1 MMNEPAASEGVAGMT
16 DDIGSIDL
24 NSDMGEGFGA
34 YRMGPDAELLELVT
48 SASIACGFHAGDPR
62 IMDATVRRAAERG
75 VAVGAH
81 VSYPDLAGFGR
92 RQLKVSADELTTDTL
107 YQIGALDA
115 FCRRHGTSV
124 RYVKAHGALYNDLAG
139 DETLAAA
146 LAEAVLAYDPGLA
159 VLVLAGSPAAGVI
172 GGRGIRVAGEGFA
185 DRAYRPDGRL
195 VSRREPGAVLTDQ
208 AEVARR
214 GAAIAAGQP
223 ITAIDGTELVVRA
236 DSICVHGD
244 TAGAVALAT
253 ALRESLTESGTHC
266 RSFTRPA
273 GL

>member
-1 MMNEPAASEGVAGMT
+1 ML
-16 DDIGSIDL
+16 DDMGTVGSIDL

-62 IMDATVRRAAERG
+62 IMDATVRQAAARG

-124 RYVKAHGALYNDLAG
+124 RYVKAHGALYNDLAD
-139 DETLAAA
+139 DETLAIA
-146 LAEAVLAYDPGLA
+146 LAEAVLAYDPRLA
-159 VLVLAGSPAAGVI
+159 VLVLAGSRAVKVLSA
-172 GGRGIRVAGEGFA
+172 RGIRVVGEGFA

-195 VSRREPGAVLTDQ
+195 VSRREPGAVLTDP
-208 AEVARR
+208 AEVGRR

-223 ITAIDGTELVVRA
+223 VTATDGTQLTVRA

-244 TAGAVALAT
+244 TPGAVALAT
-253 ALRESLTESGTHC
+253 ALRDSLAGSGTPV
-266 RSFTRPA
+266 RPFTHPA
-273 GL
+273 GH

>member
-1 MMNEPAASEGVAGMT
+1 MHW
-16 DDIGSIDL
+16 IDL

-62 IMDATVRRAAERG
+62 IMDATVRQAAERG

-139 DETLAAA
+139 NETLATA

-159 VLVLAGSPAAGVI
+159 VLVLASSPAMEVI
-172 GGRGIRVAGEGFA
+172 SARGIRVVGEGFA

-195 VSRREPGAVLTDQ
+195 LSRREPGAVITDP
-208 AEVARR
+208 AEVASR
-214 GAAIAAGQP
+214 GAAIAAGHP
-223 ITAIDGTELVVRA
+223 VTASDGTELTVAA
-236 DSICVHGD
+236 DTICVHGD
-244 TAGAVALAT
+244 TPGAVPLAT
-253 ALRESLTESGTHC
+253 ALRQALADSGITPRPFTEPPPSP
-266 RSFTRPA
+266 SA
-273 GL
+273 

>member
-1 MMNEPAASEGVAGMT
+1 MT
-16 DDIGSIDL
+16 SSIDL

-34 YRMGPDAELLELVT
+34 YRMGPDAELLTLVT

-62 IMDATVRRAAERG
+62 IMDATVRQAAGRG

-124 RYVKAHGALYNDLAG
+124 RYVKAHGALYNDLAD
-139 DETLAAA
+139 DEMLAAA

-172 GGRGIRVAGEGFA
+172 GSRGIRVVGEGFA

-195 VSRREPGAVLTDQ
+195 VSRREPGAVLTDR

-223 ITAIDGTELVVRA
+223 IPAIDGTELVVGA

-253 ALRESLTESGTHC
+253 ALRESLTTSGITCRPFTH
-266 RSFTRPA
+266 PP
-273 GL
+273 GH

>member
-1 MMNEPAASEGVAGMT
+1 MT
-16 DDIGSIDL
+16 ASIDL

-62 IMDATVRRAAERG
+62 IMDDTTARAAARG

-92 RQLKVSADELTTDTL
+92 RHLRVSPDELTTDVL

-124 RYVKAHGALYNDLAG
+124 RYVKPHGALYNDLASDG
-139 DETLAAA
+139 TLAAA
-146 LAEAVLAYDPGLA
+146 LADAVQAYGGNLA
-159 VLVLAGSPAAGVI
+159 VLVLAGSAAAEVI
-172 GGRGIRVAGEGFA
+172 VGRGIRVVSEGFA
-185 DRAYRPDGRL
+185 DRAYTPDGAL
-195 VSRREPGAVLTDQ
+195 LPRREPGAVITDP
-208 AEVARR
+208 AEVAQR
-214 GAAIAAGQP
+214 GVQIASGRP
-223 ITAIDGTELVVRA
+223 ITAHDGTEITVAA

-244 TAGAVALAT
+244 TAGAVELASALRRELSGAGIACRPFALADG
-253 ALRESLTESGTHC
+253 S
-266 RSFTRPA
+266 
-273 GL
+273 

>member
-1 MMNEPAASEGVAGMT
+1 VTAG
-16 DDIGSIDL
+16 IDL
-24 NSDMGEGFGA
+24 NSDLGEGFGA

-62 IMDATVRRAAERG
+62 IMDATTAQAAARG

-92 RQLKVSADELTTDTL
+92 RHLRVSPDELTTDVL

-139 DETLAAA
+139 DDTLAAA
-146 LAEAVLAYDPGLA
+146 LAEAVLAYGGNLA
-159 VLVLAGSPAAGVI
+159 VLVLAGSAAAEVI
-172 GGRGIRVAGEGFA
+172 GGRGIRVVSEGFA
-185 DRAYRPDGRL
+185 DRAYTPAGAL
-195 VSRREPGAVLTDQ
+195 VSRRQQGAVITDP

-214 GAAIAAGQP
+214 GARLAAGLPIAAH
-223 ITAIDGTELVVRA
+223 DGTEITVAA
-236 DSICVHGD
+236 DSICIHSD
-244 TAGAVALAT
+244 TAGAVELAT
-253 ALRESLTESGTHC
+253 ALRRELSE
-266 RSFTRPA
+266 A
-273 GL
+273 GLDCRPFASADDD

>member
-1 MMNEPAASEGVAGMT
+1 MMSDMTEDATAA
-16 DDIGSIDL
+16 GSTDL
-24 NSDMGEGFGA
+24 NCDMGEGFGP
-34 YRMGPDAELLELVT
+34 YRMGPDAELLGLVT

-62 IMDATVRRAAERG
+62 IMDATVAQAARRG

-92 RQLKVSADELTTDTL
+92 RHLKVSSDELITDTL

-146 LAEAVLAYDPGLA
+146 LAEAVGSYDASLA
-159 VLVLAGSPAAGVI
+159 VLVLAGSTAAEVI
-172 GGRGIRVAGEGFA
+172 AGHGIRVVSEGFA
-185 DRAYRPDGRL
+185 DRAYTPGGRL
-195 VSRREPGAVLTDQ
+195 VSRREPGAVITDPG
-208 AEVARR
+208 EVAER
-214 GAAIAAGQP
+214 GVQIAAGLP
-223 ITAIDGTELVVRA
+223 VSAHDGTALTVRA

-244 TAGAVALAT
+244 TEGAVALAT
-253 ALRESLTESGTHC
+253 ALRTALAKAGILC
-266 RSFTRPA
+266 RPFTPA
-273 GL
+273 TSP